1 MVSRSSSSRS
11 TRVAGATWIATLVAV
26 VIATAASAVSGCT
39 PVRPDE
45 KEYLAQPAM
54 TFGAEGPSG
63 GQEEHVLAN
72 REGSI
77 GGGGAA
83 GGGCGC
89 N

>member
-1 MVSRSSSSRS
+1 MVSRSSSRRLSS
-11 TRVAGATWIATLVAV
+11 TARALFGLVLAALV
-26 VIATAASAVSGCT
+26 VASAAGCA

-54 TFGAEGPSG
+54 TFGAEGPSA

-72 REGSI
+72 REGSF
-77 GGGGAA
+77 GGGGAT

>member
-1 MVSRSSSSRS
+1 MGSRSSSSRLAR
-11 TRVAGATWIATLVAV
+11 TVRLLVA
-26 VIATAASAVSGCT
+26 AALAAVLAAAAAGCT

-54 TFGAEGPSG
+54 TFGSEGPSA

-72 REGSI
+72 REGSF
-77 GGGGAA
+77 GGGGAT